1 VSLSTCTSGAVERD
15 YFMHLRRRGSMVTVA
30 LMVVASA
37 VAVFDL
43 YLFAASAIH

>member
-1 VSLSTCTSGAVERD
+1 MSLSTCTSGAVERD
-15 YFMHLRRRGSMVTVA
+15 YFMHVRRRGSTVTVA

-37 VAVFDL
+37 DL